1 MDDMNWWGEESEWI
15 KARSSRGRGG
25 GGVSAFVVGHSA
37 DILKRTSSS
46 FQALPPRA
54 AETNKPL
61 PTYDEYESRTL

>member
-25 GGVSAFVVGHSA
+25 GGVSAFVVGHA
-37 DILKRTSSS
+37 DIDDANIFFLPK
-46 FQALPPRA
+46 ALAPRA

-61 PTYDEYESRTL
+61 PT